1 MATARRKAAEP
12 RQVARRTGAL
22 AKSASM
28 RFLIFEDN
36 GGAYHWKIVAG
47 DGATLAQS
55 VGFVSYEDAERA
67 ARRVRDGAGSASFKP
82 RAGVDQPVDLAARRA
97 VAKES
102 GPTRT

>member
-1 MATARRKAAEP
+1 MATARKKAGEP
-12 RQVARRTGAL
+12 RPVVRRTGAQ

-36 GGAYHWKIVAG
+36 GGAYHWRIVAG
-47 DGATLAQS
+47 DGVILAQS
-55 VGFVSYEDAERA
+55 VGFVSYEAAERA
-67 ARRVRDGAGSASFKP
+67 ARHVRDEAGSAGFEP

-102 GPTRT
+102 VPTRA